1 MIKHKLSL
9 LPENP
14 GCYLMKDSAGKI
26 IYVGKAKVLKN
37 RVKQYF
43 TGAHDLKTT
52 RLVSEIKDFEYIITT
67 SEKDALLLE
76 INLIKQ
82 HRPKYNIA
90 LKDGK
95 TYPYIKLEPNS
106 NPILSIVRN
115 QKSKKA
121 YYYGPFPNVHDA
133 KITIQLLNKIYG
145 LYESKYLV
153 EKHSTSYEFKS
164 QNGNYRAQ
172 YKVNDAII
180 EKIKKFLRGD
190 TKNIVS
196 EIKQKMYAYSA
207 NMEYEKAQQQLSFLS
222 AIEHVVEKNKVQ
234 LEDATDQDL
243 INFYSEKGYMCV
255 QVFLI
260 RNGKLI
266 ERDFQVL
273 DIYDDPETVFIQFLV
288 EYYDSNTPPK
298 QIIVPSI
305 VDIQYIK
312 HLINAKFIQPQKG
325 EKFKMLGNVQDNA
338 RKQLSSHL
346 NLLLKEEKIGVVWQA
361 LSEKLNIKLNK
372 IEVFDN
378 SHLAST
384 HNVSGMIVIENGCFM
399 KKQYRHYKLREYTS
413 DYHSMKEVIYR
424 RYFRLL
430 MENQSFP
437 DAIFVDGGIIQV
449 NAAKAVLND
458 LQLSIPVYGLV
469 KDDSH
474 KSAALINEYNET
486 IEIDKKDALFLYLA
500 NVQDEVHRYVIN
512 YHRNIRVKNMTK
524 SFLDDIIGLGDKR
537 RLKLLR
543 HFKSTKNIK
552 EATLE
557 QLSKIVPLAVA
568 QNIKKK
574 VGEENNEKNS

>member
-14 GCYLMKDSAGKI
+14 GCYLMKNCTGEI

-52 RLVSEIKDFEYIITT
+52 RLVSEIKDFEYIITA

-82 HRPKYNIA
+82 YRPKYNIA

-95 TYPYIKLEPNS
+95 TYPYIKLDPNS
-106 NPILSIVRN
+106 NPILSVVRN
-115 QKSKKA
+115 QRSKKA
-121 YYYGPFPNVHDA
+121 YYYGPFPNVQDA
-133 KITIQLLNKIYG
+133 KTTVQLLNKIYG
-145 LYESKYLV
+145 LFESKYLV
-153 EKHSTSYEFKS
+153 AKHSASYEFKS
-164 QNGNYRAQ
+164 QKGNYRAQ
-172 YKVNDAII
+172 YKVNDAVI

-207 NMEYEKAQQQLSFLS
+207 EMEYEKAQQQLDILT

-234 LEDATDQDL
+234 LEDVIDQDL
-243 INFYSEKGYMCV
+243 INYYSEKGYMCV

-273 DIYDDPETVFIQFLV
+273 DIYDDPQEAFIQFLIA
-288 EYYDSNTPPK
+288 YYENNTIPNQIVVPHTIDI
-298 QIIVPSI
+298 QIIK
-305 VDIQYIK
+305 Q
-312 HLINAKFIQPQKG
+312 LIDVKFIQPQKG
-325 EKFKMLGNVQDNA
+325 EKFKMLENVKENA
-338 RKQLSSHL
+338 RKQLNNHF
-346 NLLLKEEKIGVVWQA
+346 NLTLRDEKISAVWQA
-361 LSEKLNIKLNK
+361 LSEKLKIKLNK
-372 IEVFDN
+372 VEVFDN
-378 SHLAST
+378 SHLAAT
-384 HNVSGMIVIENGCFM
+384 HNVSGMIVIENGFFM
-399 KKQYRHYKLREYTS
+399 KKQYRHYKLSEYIS
-413 DYHSMKEVIYR
+413 DYHSMQEVIYR
-424 RYFRLL
+424 RYFRVL
-430 MENQSFP
+430 MENQPLP
-437 DAIFVDGGIIQV
+437 DAIFVDGGTIQI
-449 NAAKAVLND
+449 NAAKAILDD
-458 LQLSIPVYGLV
+458 LQLMIPVYGLV
-469 KDDSH
+469 KDENH

-486 IEIDKKDALFLYLA
+486 IEIDKKDALFLYLV

-512 YHRNIRVKNMTK
+512 YHRNIRSKNMTK

-552 EATLE
+552 AATLE
-557 QLSKIVPLAVA
+557 QLSKIVPLKVA
-568 QNIKKK
+568 QNIKQK
-574 VGEENNEKNS
+574 VEKESHEKNS